1 MSILV
6 TEKDPKAIKRWEFF
20 YLLISLFCLLFGA
33 VYERFSH
40 EVYSGFM
47 LYAFAI
53 PLIGGTLLCFLL
65 DQYSKNWM
73 PGRLIRNLYNSG
85 IATLT
90 VGCVFQGVLD
100 IYGTTNKL
108 IMVYWVVGFC
118 FIAGPVLGY
127 WLSAF
132 WCSGRK
138 R

>member
-6 TEKDPKAIKRWEFF
+6 TEKDPKDIKRWEFF

-73 PGRLIRNLYNSG
+73 PGCLIRNLYNSG
-85 IATLT
+85 IATFT
-90 VGCVFQGVLD
+90 VGCVFQGVLE

-108 IMVYWVVGFC
+108 IMVDWVVGAC
-118 FIAGPVLGY
+118 FIALAAVGFGVSVFLY
-127 WLSAF
+127 S
-132 WCSGRK
+132 RQK
-138 R
+138 